1 MDELLQ
7 SLIEYAKPDYV
18 PEMDSF
24 LQSLIEDA
32 EEEVC
37 NEMYPHGFEDDTEYD
52 TIRDIA
58 LKRYKRIILRIAKY
72 HYDKQGREGAMSWS
86 ENGTSVSYESS
97 ATPASYLRG
106 IIPVARIV

>member
-24 LQSLIEDA
+24 LRSLIEDA
-32 EEEVC
+32 VEEIC
-37 NEMYPHGFEDDTEYD
+37 NEMCPHGFEDDAEHD
-52 TIRDIA
+52 RIQDMAI
-58 LKRYKRIILRIAKY
+58 KRYKRIALRIAKY